1 MQVKLSSPTVQ
12 YEKRDRVAWIT
23 LNRPER
29 MNALNPDLGGA
40 LKEAILDATEDD
52 DILVIVIAGEGGRA
66 FCAGMDLKWR
76 AEQDAAGGVE
86 SGGSFGHD
94 EVGQCPKPI
103 IAAIDG
109 YCVAGGMQLSN
120 RCDIRIATEQSQF
133 GMPEARRALA
143 AVGTMDTPEMFCPPG
158 EAAWILL
165 TGSFMTARRAY
176 DIGLIQALVPD
187 RDALFAEAER
197 VAGEVKKCAPL
208 AVRAIKEVLRTKMN
222 LPTGPESRTELD
234 QLGLL
239 TAEAKRVSA
248 ESEDRLE
255 GPKAFAENREAVWK
269 NR

>member
-1 MQVKLSSPTVQ
+1 MQVELSSPTVQ

-29 MNALNPDLGGA
+29 LNALNPDLGGA
-40 LKEAILDATEDD
+40 LNEAIEDATADD
-52 DILVIVIAGEGGRA
+52 DILVLVIAGEGGKA
-66 FCAGMDLKWR
+66 FSAGMDLKWR
-76 AEQDAAGGVE
+76 TEQDSAGGVD
-86 SGGSFGHD
+86 SGGSLGLD
-94 EVGQCPKPI
+94 EVGNCPKPI

-133 GMPEARRALA
+133 GMPEARRALT

-165 TGSFMTARRAY
+165 TGSFMTASRAY

-187 RDALFAEAER
+187 REALFVEAER

-208 AVRAIKEVLRTKMN
+208 AVRAIKHVLRTKMN
-222 LPTGPESRTELD
+222 ITYGPEGRPLLD
-234 QLGLL
+234 QLTEL
-239 TAEAKRVSA
+239 TAEAKGINA
-248 ESEDRLE
+248 DSEDRLE
-255 GPKAFAENREAVWK
+255 GPKAFAEKRDAVWK